1 MDSID
6 LIREFLQDRLGIGED
21 KIVPETPLAALGVDS
36 LLVLEMM
43 FAFEDHFGIKL
54 SKNLKTPQTI
64 GQMVSLMD
72 RLRREQLR

>member
-6 LIREFLQDRLGIGED
+6 LIREFLQDRVGIGED

-43 FAFEDHFGIKL
+43 FAFEDRFGIKL
-54 SKNLKTPQTI
+54 SKHLQTPQTI
-64 GQMVSLMD
+64 GQMVTLMD
-72 RLRREQLR
+72 RLRSEQLR